1 LSTVT
6 SLADVTYGR
15 SDRAKRIAELER
27 RLVDELKP
35 LARVAYNLRWSWIR
49 RGGLV
54 FAEIDPHRWRLTGRN
69 PVKFLWGL
77 HYDRQLAVAADSNIV
92 QRVNWLAHELD
103 SPPARRQAPGPA
115 YDGTVAYFS
124 AEFGV
129 HASLPGYSG
138 GLGVL
143 AGDVLKEASDRGL
156 QMVGVGIFYRRG
168 YFVQRLDLSGTQQEY
183 WLDHDPAELPM
194 ALVNG
199 HDGEPLKLAVTIF
212 GRELAFQVWCVEV
225 GSVSL
230 LLLDAELPEND
241 PVARWTTARTY
252 DGNPHVRL
260 AQYGLLGMGGA
271 RVLDALG
278 IRPDVVH
285 LNEGHPA
292 LAALEQ
298 ASADVAAGVPLDEA
312 LDRVRRHVVFTTHT
326 PLQAGNESYPPDQ
339 FLDAFGELAR
349 RLGISDEA
357 FLDLC
362 RVGAGEGEPGM
373 SQLAMRLSNRRN
385 GVSRRHGELAR
396 EMWMPMFPGA
406 EAGDVPVDHVTNGA
420 HLATYL
426 GDPMYVLLARHLGER
441 WLRNPADPEAWAPV
455 RHIPNDELWRARTA
469 SRRRLAEFAQQKAE
483 QDRLLRGEQ
492 LEYVRAGA
500 DLLDVDTLTLGFARR
515 LASYKRLSLLVADPE
530 RARALLTG
538 PRPVQVLIA
547 GKAHPRDADGKRLL
561 ERLFELRDLID
572 PDGGRVAFLE
582 DYDLAL
588 GRQMVAGCDVWINL
602 PRPPLEASGTSGMK
616 AMFNGCLHLS
626 VLDGW
631 WAEGYNGRNGWAI
644 TGDPNPDL
652 SLADR
657 ADAEALYS
665 LIEHEVIPLFYE
677 RDADGIP
684 HGWCDKIKEALVSC
698 GPTFTTARMMD
709 EYVTRIYTQTETRGP
724 FGTAE
729 ARDVSS
735 GTG

>member
-1 LSTVT
+1 VAVT
-6 SLADVTYGR
+6 ATGDVTYGR

-35 LARVAYNLRWSWIR
+35 LAKVAYDLRWSWIR

-69 PVKFLWGL
+69 PVKFLFGL
-77 HYDRQLAVAADSNIV
+77 HYDRQLAVAADPNIV

-115 YDGTVAYFS
+115 YDGSVAYFS

-129 HASLPGYSG
+129 HVSLPGYSG

-143 AGDVLKEASDRGL
+143 AGDVLKEASDRGM
-156 QMVGVGIFYRRG
+156 QMVGVGLFYRRG

-199 HDGEPLKLAVTIF
+199 ADGEPLRLAVTIF
-212 GRELAFQVWCVEV
+212 GRAIGFQVWCVQI

-271 RVLDALG
+271 QVLDALG
-278 IRPDVVH
+278 IRPDVLH

-292 LAALEQ
+292 LAALER
-298 ASADVAAGVPLDEA
+298 AAMDVAQGMPLDAA
-312 LDRVRRHVVFTTHT
+312 LERVRGHVVFTTHT
-326 PLQAGNESYPPDQ
+326 PLQAGNESYPPAQ
-339 FLDAFGELAR
+339 FVEAFGDLGR
-349 RLGISDEA
+349 RLGVSDDA

-362 RVGAGEGEPGM
+362 REVPGEGEPGM
-373 SQLAMRLSNRRN
+373 SALAMRLSSRRN

-396 EMWMPMFPGA
+396 EMWMPMFPGV
-406 EAGDVPVDHVTNGA
+406 EARDVPVDHVTNGA

-426 GDPMYVLLARHLGER
+426 GDPMYVVLARHLGER
-441 WLRNPADPEAWAPV
+441 WLRDPADPEAWAPV

-469 SRRRLAEFAQQKAE
+469 ARQRLAEFAQQKAE
-483 QDRLLRGEQ
+483 QDRLLRGEA
-492 LEYVRAGA
+492 LSYVDDGT
-500 DLLDVDTLTLGFARR
+500 DHLDVGTLTFGFARR

-530 RARALLTG
+530 RAKALLNG
-538 PRPVQVLIA
+538 PRPIQLLIA
-547 GKAHPRDADGKRLL
+547 GKAHPRDGDGKRLL

-572 PDGGRVAFLE
+572 PNGGRVAFLE

-588 GRQMVAGCDVWINL
+588 GRQMVAGCDVWVNL

-616 AMFNGCLHLS
+616 AVFNGCLHLS
-626 VLDGW
+626 ILDGW
-631 WAEGYNGRNGWAI
+631 WDEAYNGRNGWAI
-644 TGDPNPDL
+644 KGDPDPDL
-652 SLADR
+652 SLADQ

-665 LIEHEVIPLFYE
+665 LIENEVIPLFYD
-677 RDADGIP
+677 RDADGVP
-684 HGWCDKIKEALVSC
+684 HGWCEKIKEALVSC

-709 EYVTRIYTQTETRGP
+709 EYVTRIYTKTDTRGP
-724 FGTAE
+724 FGPPRAGSD
-729 ARDVSS
+729 ASV
-735 GTG
+735 GG